1 MSIVYNQALDYSD
14 SVSSRNSEMDSKFG
28 YSQTQQHCDQNNS
41 GLSRYNSAPNSLLT
55 SLVDTSIGNFFN
67 DETFTNDNHHQQH
80 QNQHYSSSTSSEM
93 ETMLTNSESLY
104 EFGDNKPMK
113 EEENDPFS
121 NGLQYNGYSYDS
133 QNQMIYQTQQ
143 NQGLTNGFDGEF
155 SAMSSLDSSNNCSNL
170 IRQKSSPAEFLSN
183 YSINNGM
190 FFYSIMKSSL
200 V

>member
-1 MSIVYNQALDYSD
+1 MSIVYTQALDYSD

-155 SAMSSLDSSNNCSNL
+155 KLL
-170 IRQKSSPAEFLSN
+170 PP
-183 YSINNGM
+183 
-190 FFYSIMKSSL
+190 
-200 V
+200 